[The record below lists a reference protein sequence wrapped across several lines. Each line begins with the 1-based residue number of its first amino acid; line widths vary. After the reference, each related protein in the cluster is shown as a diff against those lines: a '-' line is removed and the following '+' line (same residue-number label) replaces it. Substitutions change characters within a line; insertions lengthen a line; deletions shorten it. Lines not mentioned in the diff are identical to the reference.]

1 MNQYSY
7 WLYSEY
13 CNLAICHNTN
23 IFCYHEL
30 KRSPNCSWK
39 KIELKLQ
46 QPGHYSLVFL
56 CFERHHSPRERDALS
71 RYSMPGASMVLPG
84 EYKAKLSVISN
95 WCKS

>member
-13 CNLAICHNTN
+13 CNLVMYNTN
-23 IFCYHEL
+23 IFYYQL
-30 KRSPNCSWK
+30 KQSLNCSW

-46 QPGHYSLVFL
+46 QPGQYYSLVFL

-71 RYSMPGASMVLPG
+71 RYSMPGASMVLLG

-95 WCKS
+95 